1 MKVLLVKI
9 LLLIS
14 IVVGASEPYRIAVIT
29 DIHYLSPQLMDGG
42 YAVENYMQT
51 TGRMIKYT
59 PAVLDSVLSHLAN
72 EKTDIKSLLICGD
85 LTKDGERQSH
95 LDFAKKLD
103 ILKNKGIQTF
113 VIPGNHDINIPNPMK
128 YIGNKS
134 FKTESV
140 SPAEFEYIY
149 KDYGYNDC
157 FSRDT
162 TSLSYATILNKDD
175 NNSETWLIAIDA
187 ARYKD
192 HKTSSISAGR
202 IKHTTE
208 QWIMDI
214 LEQARNK
221 GVQVYGMMHW
231 GLTEHFPMQGELM
244 PNYIVNDWRR
254 LADKFADMG
263 MSMIFTGH
271 SHANDITK
279 HTSQKGN
286 TIYDIETGTLSSY
299 PFTYRIIDDFST
311 KTDIYTYRIEATE
324 ENPNLA
330 KQSKEILSEIADKMI
345 ESRINKFA
353 PNINIERR
361 QYLSGLL
368 AQLFIMHVHGDENC
382 FDEYNDIIKEL
393 GDEYEINDFN
403 LDFEPM
409 DNDITINKPDARIIF
424 IP

>member
-1 MKVLLVKI
+1 MKVLLIKI
-9 LLLIS
+9 LLFIS

-59 PAVLDSVLSHLAN
+59 PEVLDSVLSHITN
-72 EKTDIKSLLICGD
+72 DKTDIKSLLICGD

-95 LDFAKKLD
+95 LDFAKKLEA
-103 ILKNKGIQTF
+103 LKNKGIQTF
-113 VIPGNHDINIPNPMK
+113 VIPGNHDINIPSPMK

-140 SPAEFEYIY
+140 SPAEFEEIY
-149 KDYGYNDC
+149 KDYGYNNC

-162 TSLSYATILNKDD
+162 TSLSYATVLHKDT

-187 ARYKD
+187 ARYED
-192 HKTSSISAGR
+192 YKTSSISAGR
-202 IKHTTE
+202 IKRSTE

-214 LEQARNK
+214 LEQAKNK
-221 GVQVYGMMHW
+221 KAQVYGMMHW

-244 PNYIVNDWRR
+244 PNYIVNDWKR

-330 KQSKEILSEIADKMI
+330 KQSKAILSEIADKMV

-353 PNINIERR
+353 PNIDIERR

-368 AQLFIMHVHGDENC
+368 AQLFIMHVHGDENG
-382 FDEYNDIIKEL
+382 FSEYNNIIKEL

-409 DNDITINKPDARIIF
+409 DNDITINKPDARIIS